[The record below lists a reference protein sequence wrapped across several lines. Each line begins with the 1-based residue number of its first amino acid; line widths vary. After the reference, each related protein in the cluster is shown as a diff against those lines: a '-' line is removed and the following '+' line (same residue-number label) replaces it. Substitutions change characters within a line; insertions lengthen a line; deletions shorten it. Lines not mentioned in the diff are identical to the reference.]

1 MIRPLLLLA
10 IFTALAAPAA
20 AQSGQR
26 AGDLKSLSRIFGE
39 LHHIRRT
46 CEPEREGDV
55 WRNRMRR
62 LVELEEPGA
71 ELRAAMVE
79 AFNDGFR
86 ATEAQFPYCDR
97 DARDHAAAA
106 AQQGEEITQRLVG
119 PLYDALADQGPQPA
133 PAPGVTFSTAPIDTA
148 PAAPPPS
155 N

>member
-1 MIRPLLLLA
+1 MIRQLLFIA
-10 IFTALAAPAA
+10 MLAALTAPAV

-26 AGDLKSLSRIFGE
+26 SGDLRSLSRIFGE

-46 CEPEREGDV
+46 CEPEREADV

-79 AFNDGFR
+79 AFNGGFR
-86 ATEAQFPYCDR
+86 EMEAQFPYCDR
-97 DARDHAAAA
+97 DARDRAAAA
-106 AQQGEEITQRLVG
+106 AQQGEEITQRLVA
-119 PLYDALADQGPQPA
+119 PLYDALADQGPA
-133 PAPGVTFSTAPIDTA
+133 PTAPGVTFSTAPVDTQ
-148 PAAPPPS
+148 PQ